1 MATQTILEVR
11 DLTVELA
18 TRDGISPVIDGLSF
32 EVGAGETLA
41 LVGESG
47 CGKSMTALAVMGLVP
62 HPIGRIAGGEI
73 RFGSEDLVAVGE
85 DRLRD
90 IRGNDISMI
99 FQEPMTSLNPVYSVG
114 EQIAEVLR
122 RHQGLNHKQAWQHA
136 VELLHAVGIPDA
148 AARVSTYPHQ
158 MSGGQRQRVMI
169 AMALACKPK
178 ILIADEPTTALDVTV
193 QAQIFDLL
201 RVLQRETGTAIVLIT
216 HDMGAVCEL
225 AERMMVMYAGRK
237 VEEGTVDDVI
247 ANPRHPYTQ
256 GLISCVPHVT
266 DDPSAERAPLVEISG
281 IVPALRDFGA
291 DQCLFA
297 ARCQQVVARC
307 AAERPVSND
316 FGSGHRVACWQAEGG
331 S

>member
-256 GLISCVPHVT
+256 GLITCVPHVT

-316 FGSGHRVACWQAEGG
+316 FGSGHRVACWQAEVG

>member
-1 MATQTILEVR
+1 MAKQTILEVR

-18 TRDGISPVIDGLSF
+18 TRDGISPVIDCLSF

-62 HPIGRIAGGEI
+62 DPIGRIAAGEI

-201 RVLQRETGTAIVLIT
+201 RVLQQETGTAIILIT

-316 FGSGHRVACWQAEGG
+316 FGSGHRVACWQAEVG

>member
-90 IRGNDISMI
+90 VRGNDISMI

-316 FGSGHRVACWQAEGG
+316 FGSGHRVACWQAGG
-331 S
+331 GA

>member
-32 EVGAGETLA
+32 EVGAGETVA

-178 ILIADEPTTALDVTV
+178 ILIADDPTTALDVTV

-316 FGSGHRVACWQAEGG
+316 FGSGHRVACWQAEVG